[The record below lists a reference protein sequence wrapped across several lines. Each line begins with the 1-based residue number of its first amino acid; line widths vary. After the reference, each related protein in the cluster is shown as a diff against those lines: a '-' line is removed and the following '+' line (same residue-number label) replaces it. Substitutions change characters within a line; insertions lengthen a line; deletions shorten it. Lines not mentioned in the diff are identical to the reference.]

1 MKKVLISAL
10 MAAGLVAAAGTA
22 SAADSGTITFQGSI
36 TESACSISGADT
48 NMIVPMGSVAKHE
61 FQNVGDRNTSGADF
75 SISLINCDTSVAAN
89 ASIAFTPGAGNVV
102 DNRMLSLENLAG
114 AQGVAIALF
123 DAANNPIIVGGSAVT
138 YGLMDGT
145 NQFHFK
151 AFYEATSATVVAGPA
166 NGKAVFEVTYS

>member
-1 MKKVLISAL
+1 

-61 FQNVGDRNTSGADF
+61 FQSVGDHNTTGADF
-75 SISLINCDTSVAAN
+75 SISLINCDTTVANQAG
-89 ASIAFTPGAGNVV
+89 IAFNPGAGYVV

-114 AQGVAIALF
+114 AQGVAIALY
-123 DAANNPIIVGGSAVT
+123 DAANTPITVGGGPVT
-138 YGLMDGT
+138 YNLMDGT

-151 AFYEATSATVVAGPA
+151 AFYEATSVPVVAGPA
-166 NGKAVFEVTYS
+166 NGKAVFEVTYP